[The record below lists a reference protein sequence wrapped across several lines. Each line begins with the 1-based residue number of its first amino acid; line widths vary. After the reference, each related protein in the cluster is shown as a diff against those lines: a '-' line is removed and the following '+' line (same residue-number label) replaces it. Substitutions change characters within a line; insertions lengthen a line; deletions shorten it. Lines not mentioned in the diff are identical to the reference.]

1 MEKTINER
9 IRFFLKNSDI
19 TISGLAEKLGC
30 NQSTLSNKLG
40 GRYRV
45 DIDTIL
51 SLLKLYDQLSA
62 DWLLLGRGP
71 MLRPKE
77 YIIEPFHYNQIND
90 DGDNI
95 AGYGNTIHKE
105 DSRVVALL
113 EQQLE
118 EEKARSREY
127 WNTIQQLIKK

>member
-9 IRFFLKNSDI
+9 IRYFLKNRGI
-19 TISGLAEKLGC
+19 TINNLAEQLGC
-30 NQSTLSNKLG
+30 SQSTLSNKLG

-45 DIDTIL
+45 DIDTII
-51 SLLKLYDQLSA
+51 SLLTLYDKLSA

-71 MLRPKE
+71 MFRTQE
-77 YIIEPFHYNQIND
+77 YNFDPVRYQVND

-95 AGYGNTIHKE
+95 SGYGNTVHK
-105 DSRVVALL
+105 DNSRVVELL
-113 EQQLE
+113 EKQLE

-127 WNTIQQLIKK
+127 WETIQQLIKK